1 MNCTSSK
8 SKTSVLQMVS
18 WTGIKYLQIIY
29 VMKDWHAQYIEN
41 SLGPLQSPV
50 WEWSLEENRYMYV
63 CG

>member
-1 MNCTSSK
+1 
-8 SKTSVLQMVS
+8 MVS
-18 WTGIKYLQIIY
+18 WTGIKYLQRIY